1 MSESKKEFNEIPI
14 VKLTNY
20 SFSPPGPM
28 GWSSAE
34 YTAMLEDPE
43 AFLSSYK
50 IKHPEPQLENVTL
63 IELPVKNHRHL
74 EINQSIKNVVKREI
88 AAAEK
93 EPVAAEMK
101 IAAAEKKTL
110 LEAAPIMRAE
120 LEPAPIEAVQD
131 VHFEDN
137 YDNSMDHFLD
147 SDDDIH
153 ETDVFIGVRK
163 RKSGTYS
170 SKRSNR
176 VIFY

>member
-63 IELPVKNHRHL
+63 IELPVKNRRHL
-74 EINQSIKNVVKREI
+74 EMNQSVKNVVKREI
-88 AAAEK
+88 AAEEK
-93 EPVAAEMK
+93 KPVAE
-101 IAAAEKKTL
+101 EKKPL

-131 VHFEDN
+131 DHFEDN
-137 YDNSMDHFLD
+137 YDKSMDHFLD
-147 SDDDIH
+147 SDADIH
-153 ETDVFIGVRK
+153 ETDVFIGGRK
-163 RKSGTYS
+163 RKSETYS